1 MAADDDYDF
10 YDFYDDDSTGDHHT
24 YYNYQL
30 SFIGQWII
38 QFFVVFLLHASMIPV
53 ALYVSMAF
61 VRFLQ
66 SSFINNDLSMYYEK
80 LDIPANVRTMTL
92 NEELGQISHVFSD
105 KTGTLTCNVMNYRK
119 SSINGIIYGQG

>member
-1 MAADDDYDF
+1 MIIIPTTTIN
-10 YDFYDDDSTGDHHT
+10 S
-24 YYNYQL
+24 QL
-30 SFIGQWII
+30 IIGQWII

-61 VRFLQ
+61 VRFIQ